1 MPTLSRNSPS
11 EETVDHFRPQDRCPD
26 RQLDWLN
33 LVYACYK
40 CNQNKGNNWPGND
53 EVDLNRWYAQW
64 YPMYVPI
71 SEYVSPN
78 DGDNHRPTSEFFDF
92 NIVTGEILPAEPLD
106 PTEWSMA
113 LRTIRDIDLNDDKL
127 GENDPNHLL
136 RRRRSQRDML
146 IQQIN
151 ALDDFDEK
159 VNLMFDFTM
168 PDKPFSTYIYAYLT
182 DRFPNAA
189 QLFQRR

>member
-1 MPTLSRNSPS
+1 MPTPSRTSPT
-11 EETVDHFRPQDRCPD
+11 EETIDHFRPRYRFRD

-53 EVDLNRWYAQW
+53 EVDLNRWLSQW
-64 YPMYVPI
+64 YPKYVPI

-78 DGDNHRPTSEFFDF
+78 EGEGNRPANEFFDF
-92 NIVTGEILPAEPLD
+92 DVLTGEIKPAEQLD
-106 PTEWSMA
+106 PPQWSIA

-127 GENDPNHLL
+127 GENDQNHLL
-136 RRRRSQRDML
+136 SRRRNQWNML

-151 ALDDFDEK
+151 GLDDPAEK
-159 VNLMFDFTM
+159 VELMRNFTM
-168 PDKPFSTYIYAYLT
+168 PDKPFSTYIYAYLA
-182 DRFPNAA
+182 DRFPDID
-189 QLFQRR
+189 QLFPRR